1 MKNFVFIILVLF
13 LSVSCKKELVKE
25 PAKLIEKEKMI
36 DIIYDLSLLDA
47 IKYQQPLS
55 LDSVESNPTKFIF
68 RKYKVDSLQFAKSN
82 MYYAADYDSYKEM
95 FDEINARLDKEK
107 KTTEIK
113 LKAEEKKAAKA
124 KKIADAKKAAE
135 AKKKKLKETPKD
147 SVKKK
152 VIKKVN
158 IDSIKRMKILRH
170 KGL

>member
-1 MKNFVFIILVLF
+1 MKNFVFILLVLF

-107 KTTEIK
+107 KSTEIK

-124 KKIADAKKAAE
+124 KKVADAKKAAE
-135 AKKKKLKETPKD
+135 AKKKNLKETPKD

-158 IDSIKRMKILRH
+158 IDSIKRKKRLQH